1 MIAAAMGWIGTVG
14 SIGAY
19 LMLTRGDLH
28 PASLRYAAINFV
40 SGLLCAVAS
49 ATYGAW
55 PSVAANLVWS
65 VVAAQSGMTEVLRR
79 RALATPG
86 SDHRTP
92 TPLGFTPEVAA
103 LPDAA

>member
-1 MIAAAMGWIGTVG
+1 MIAAAMGWIGTIG

-65 VVAAQSGMTEVLRR
+65 VVAAQSGVSEMLRR
-79 RALATPG
+79 RALAGGGTGPEAP
-86 SDHRTP
+86 RV
-92 TPLGFTPEVAA
+92 LGFTAEPAA

>member
-28 PASLRYAAINFV
+28 PASLRYAAINFA

-65 VVAAQSGMTEVLRR
+65 VVAAQSGVTEVLRR
-79 RALATPG
+79 RALPAPG
-86 SDHRTP
+86 SDHPTP
-92 TPLGFTPEVAA
+92 TPLGFATEVTA